1 MRLNRRQR
9 ACGRPRCHGGTRRTQ
24 ARANAWRRIESPR
37 QSRALSGEQDLA
49 IRQPRLDIDDGD
61 TDAGNG
67 DLHSSVRLSGPETL
81 ARGFRNYDRFS
92 VTLRESG
99 AAETTFEREVLRS
112 GAVVG
117 VLPVDF
123 MRREIVLIRQF
134 R

>member
-1 MRLNRRQR
+1 MRLNRPQR
-9 ACGRPRCHGGTRRTQ
+9 GCGRRQYHGGTRRTQ

-49 IRQPRLDIDDGD
+49 IRQPRLNIDDAGTDVGD
-61 TDAGNG
+61 G
-67 DLHSSVRLSGPETL
+67 DLRALVRLSGPETL

-92 VTLRESG
+92 VTLPESG

-117 VLPVDF
+117 VLP
-123 MRREIVLIRQF
+123 
-134 R
+134 